1 MAKEADRLVREIEA
15 TRKDLVRDVDRLT
28 EHASPTRLVG
38 RRLERMREG
47 MRSLKDR
54 VIGVSEDA
62 ASTVADV
69 GGAVHEAPKKLAKVA
84 QGSPVGV
91 GLIAFGGGMLAAAL
105 IPESPAE
112 RRAVRQLSENLA
124 PVLEPLQEA
133 GRALAGDVRSTV
145 ETAAGEVRSTA
156 ADSAGEIRA
165 AAVDAAG
172 VVRTAIATGATDVG
186 TVARE
191 GATRTLQQADDQRH
205 ALFDQTRRGLDN

>member
-1 MAKEADRLVREIEA
+1 MAKEADRLAREIEA

-38 RRLERMREG
+38 RRLERMRDG

-62 ASTVADV
+62 ASTVAGTASDV

-112 RRAVRQLSENLA
+112 RRAVRQLSENLG

-133 GRALAGDVRSTV
+133 GRALAERRSIHCGDSRRRSPF
-145 ETAAGEVRSTA
+145 GGR
-156 ADSAGEIRA
+156 
-165 AAVDAAG
+165 
-172 VVRTAIATGATDVG
+172 
-186 TVARE
+186 
-191 GATRTLQQADDQRH
+191 
-205 ALFDQTRRGLDN
+205 RRGRRDPRGGRGRGRRRADGHRDRRERRPNRGA